1 MVIVKKSHSQK
12 LIGKQLLI
20 SWDMNT
26 LTVMLLYV
34 VAIQQHMLIGKT
46 AVFHTGKH
54 MIHM

>member
-1 MVIVKKSHSQK
+1 MKKSRFQK

-20 SWDMNT
+20 NWDMNI
-26 LTVMLLYV
+26 LVVMLLYV

-46 AVFHTGKH
+46 AVFHIGRH